1 MVCTRPDISQAVG
14 VVSRYMHD
22 PGKGHWQAVKWI
34 LRYLRKTVDVGLIFE
49 QDEALG
55 QFVVGYVDSDFAGD
69 LDKRRSTTG
78 YLFTLA
84 KAPVSWKST
93 LQSTVAVSTTE
104 AEYMAV
110 TEAVKEAI
118 WLNGL
123 LKDLGVVQSHI
134 SLYCDSQSAIH
145 LAKNQ
150 VYHSRTTHI
159 DVRYHFVREVFEK
172 EKILLQKIPT
182 ADNPAD
188 MMTKVTTINLLGFFK
203 DLGGNIGVLSGL
215 VAEVTPTYCDRKIP
229 KPKVWQ
235 MCIYIII
242 GANSQNFANTG
253 ALVVSVKNFPES
265 RGSLIGLNDSKSLI
279 LLIGWFPAAISI
291 VFVYTIRPL
300 RPVKHPMEGEFFL
313 MAITL
318 TEKVI
323 TFSKSAYAGV
333 TTVACVLL
341 FALLFIAI
349 REELLVWKLKK
360 QPIIPPTKTTIN
372 TPNGEVD
379 KSKQEA
385 MFDDKS
391 CFLTLCDKPKRGEDY
406 TILQALTSIDM
417 CILFFATFCGLG
429 SSLTAVDNLGQ
440 IGESLG
446 YPNKTVTS
454 FVSLVSIW
462 NFLGKVFSGFVSEI
476 LIVKYK
482 LPHPL
487 MMAIVLL
494 ISCVGY
500 LLVAFPAPGTLYV
513 ASIIIG
519 FSFGAQ
525 LPLIFAIISELF
537 GLKFF
542 STLFNCG
549 QMASPLGS
557 YILNVKL
564 TGPLYDREA
573 MKDLTAKGLT
583 RSQVKQLTCIGPR
596 CYRLPFIILTSV
608 TFIGALSSLV
618 LVARTR
624 KFYKSDIYKKFK
636 ENTDNI

>member
-1 MVCTRPDISQAVG
+1 M
-14 VVSRYMHD
+14 
-22 PGKGHWQAVKWI
+22 
-34 LRYLRKTVDVGLIFE
+34 
-49 QDEALG
+49 
-55 QFVVGYVDSDFAGD
+55 AGAGA
-69 LDKRRSTTG
+69 T
-78 YLFTLA
+78 YLFGTYSSEIKTTLCYD
-84 KAPVSWKST
+84 
-93 LQSTVAVSTTE
+93 Q
-104 AEYMAV
+104 
-110 TEAVKEAI
+110 
-118 WLNGL
+118 
-123 LKDLGVVQSHI
+123 
-134 SLYCDSQSAIH
+134 
-145 LAKNQ
+145 
-150 VYHSRTTHI
+150 
-159 DVRYHFVREVFEK
+159 
-172 EKILLQKIPT
+172 
-182 ADNPAD
+182 
-188 MMTKVTTINLLGFFK
+188 TTINLLGFFK

-215 VAEVTPTYCDRKIP
+215 VAEVTPTWFVLLLGAALNFGGYFMKWLAVTEKIP

-265 RGSLIGLNDSKSLI
+265 RGSLIGLLKGYAGLSGAIVTQIYLAVYGNDSKSLT

-300 RPVKHPMEGEFFL
+300 RPVKHPNEGRVFHHFLLISIVLAVFL

-462 NFLGKVFSGFVSEI
+462 NFLGRVFSGFISEI

-482 LPHPL
+482 LPRPL

-573 MKDLTAKGLT
+573 MKDLTAKGQT

-596 CYRLPFIILTSV
+596 CYRLPFIILTSS
-608 TFIGALSSLV
+608 FSGQNPQV
-618 LVARTR
+618 LQ
-624 KFYKSDIYKKFK
+624 K
-636 ENTDNI
+636 

>member
-1 MVCTRPDISQAVG
+1 MSNRQGPEGNELLPFTVQF
-14 VVSRYMHD
+14 
-22 PGKGHWQAVKWI
+22 
-34 LRYLRKTVDVGLIFE
+34 LRGRLFQLFASFLIM
-49 QDEALG
+49 
-55 QFVVGYVDSDFAGD
+55 AGAGA
-69 LDKRRSTTG
+69 T
-78 YLFTLA
+78 YLFGTYSSEIKTTLGYG
-84 KAPVSWKST
+84 
-93 LQSTVAVSTTE
+93 Q
-104 AEYMAV
+104 
-110 TEAVKEAI
+110 
-118 WLNGL
+118 
-123 LKDLGVVQSHI
+123 
-134 SLYCDSQSAIH
+134 
-145 LAKNQ
+145 
-150 VYHSRTTHI
+150 
-159 DVRYHFVREVFEK
+159 
-172 EKILLQKIPT
+172 
-182 ADNPAD
+182 
-188 MMTKVTTINLLGFFK
+188 TTINLLGFSK

-215 VAEVTPTYCDRKIP
+215 VAEVTPTWFVLLLGAALNFGGYFMIWLAVTEKIP

-235 MCIYIII
+235 MCMYIII

-265 RGSLIGLNDSKSLI
+265 RGSLIGLLKGYAGLSGAIVTQIYLAVYGNDSKSLI
-279 LLIGWFPAAISI
+279 LLIGWLPAAISI
-291 VFVYTIRPL
+291 VFVCTIRPL
-300 RPVKHPMEGEFFL
+300 RPVKHPNEGRVFHHFLLISIVLAVFL

-318 TEKVI
+318 TEKII
-323 TFSKSAYAGV
+323 TFSKAAYAGV

-341 FALLFIAI
+341 FAPLFIAI

-360 QPIIPPTKTTIN
+360 QPIIPPTKTTII
-372 TPNGEVD
+372 TPNGKVD

-385 MFDDKS
+385 IFDDKS

-406 TILQALTSIDM
+406 TILQALTSIYM

-454 FVSLVSIW
+454 SVSLISIW
-462 NFLGKVFSGFVSEI
+462 NFLGRVFSGFVSEI

-482 LPHPL
+482 LPRPL

-494 ISCVGY
+494 ISCCGY
-500 LLVAFPAPGTLYV
+500 LLVVFPAPGTLYV
-513 ASIIIG
+513 ASIIIV

-557 YILNVKL
+557 YILKVKL
-564 TGPLYDREA
+564 TGPLYDGEA

-583 RSQVKQLTCIGPR
+583 RSQVKELTCIGPR

-608 TFIGALSSLV
+608 AFIGALSSLV

-624 KFYKSDIYKKFK
+624 KFYRSDIYKKFK
-636 ENTDNI
+636 ENTESFYFNYKKSTHHFM